1 MMVPRIPSAR
11 AKSGESGYAM
21 LLVFLMAALI
31 AIALYNELPR
41 VAFEKQR
48 DKEQLLVE
56 RGEQYKRAIQIFV
69 RKMGRYPA
77 TIDELESTNNIRFL
91 RRRYVDPMTGK
102 DTWRLIHINGGVLTD
117 SIIQKNKPGQDQQ
130 QQANTNTFIGEGPA
144 MGGSTDPSQQQNN
157 PALRRRASDDRPVA
171 TAELPQPQP
180 APEGDQNGG
189 DDADNS
195 NGLVTDNNAPPQ
207 GTQGM
212 VNQPPG
218 MLPNQPGMMPGG
230 MPVRPGMIVPGMA
243 NQPLGTTYST
253 GALPNQ
259 QAGYGYTTGG
269 MQQTAY
275 PGQSQ
280 NSTDGSSSSGVYAAP
295 GLGQSSTP
303 TGNTTMTPGMPG
315 QPGMA
320 YPNQQ
325 GFGNAPTP
333 FGQPASNGAVTGGF
347 GGGNSG
353 FQQSTQ
359 NLQGGISMNDLGLT
373 SARPGGLQG
382 MQGMSGAQ
390 MGGGIAGVA
399 SESKSPSIMV
409 YNERKKYNEWEFVY
423 DQTKDRGLAGVQAG
437 GGAPGTSAAQ
447 MGNMPPGMN
456 AQQPGMSS
464 FGQNG
469 NSAFGNNGA
478 FGNSSPFGASGGVGG
493 NSSFGGG
500 FGQQPQPPQPQQQ
513 PPN

>member
-1 MMVPRIPSAR
+1 MTRFPIRSAR
-11 AKSGESGYAM
+11 AKSAESGYAM

-56 RGEQYKRAIQIFV
+56 RGEQYKRAIQLFV

-91 RRRYVDPMTGK
+91 RRRYIDPMTGK

-117 SIIQKNKPGQDQQ
+117 SIIQKNKPGQNQDQ

-157 PALRRRASDDRPVA
+157 PALRRRASDNRPVVTSEA
-171 TAELPQPQP
+171 PQQP
-180 APEGDQNGG
+180 ADGEQNGEEG
-189 DDADNS
+189 DNS
-195 NGLVTDNNAPPQ
+195 NGLVTDNNAPPD
-207 GTQGM
+207 GTQGT

-218 MLPNQPGMMPGG
+218 VMPNQPGMMPG
-230 MPVRPGMIVPGMA
+230 MPVRPGMMVPGMA
-243 NQPLGTTYST
+243 NQPLGTQYST
-253 GALPNQ
+253 GAMPNQ
-259 QAGYGYTTGG
+259 QAVYGMPGG
-269 MQQTAY
+269 TQQTAY
-275 PGQSQ
+275 PGQNQ
-280 NSTDGSSSSGVYAAP
+280 GSTDGSSSSGVYAAP
-295 GLGQSSTP
+295 GLGQSSAP

-325 GFGNAPTP
+325 QGFSSAPTP
-333 FGQPASNGAVTGGF
+333 FGQPASNGAISGGIVGGF
-347 GGGNSG
+347 NSG
-353 FQQSTQ
+353 FQQTAGQ
-359 NLQGGISMNDLGLT
+359 NQQAGGITMNDLGLT

-382 MQGMSGAQ
+382 IPGMSGTQ

-447 MGNMPPGMN
+447 MGNMPQGLN
-456 AQQPGMSS
+456 AP
-464 FGQNG
+464 GQNG
-469 NSAFGNNGA
+469 SSPFGNN
-478 FGNSSPFGASGGVGG
+478 SPFGASSGPGG
-493 NSSFGGG
+493 NSPFGGSSSFGGG
-500 FGQQPQPPQPQQQ
+500 SFGQQPPQPQQPQQQ